1 MLRSSP
7 GSISGVNGDL
17 PIDLLGAKAQLAG
30 CPPSLEWIKSFQQ
43 VKGRKGQEGWGEII
57 PWVRTPC
64 PWVPMG
70 ISLTQSLKSLWEY
83 KVWSMLFKI
92 HLGSVKSTYLAERQ
106 TQRSGFF
113 SNLQQL
119 QSSLLLPKI
128 LYARRR
134 EQGSESPRLL
144 PGHTRD
150 TWQGPRWP
158 GSSHRESC
166 VNRAKLEDLMNEN
179 GEALWGQGQEEQ

>member
-1 MLRSSP
+1 
-7 GSISGVNGDL
+7 
-17 PIDLLGAKAQLAG
+17 
-30 CPPSLEWIKSFQQ
+30 
-43 VKGRKGQEGWGEII
+43 
-57 PWVRTPC
+57 
-64 PWVPMG
+64 
-70 ISLTQSLKSLWEY
+70 
-83 KVWSMLFKI
+83 MLFKI

-128 LYARRR
+128 LYARRW

-166 VNRAKLEDLMNEN
+166 VNRAKLEYLMNEN
-179 GEALWGQGQEEQ
+179 GEAL